1 MKKKKKLQALCQASE
16 GANKPDTLTTE
27 HYFISPIYYTDK
39 PEWLKTFNTASD
51 AYIKQARLNN
61 LEEIKKRNK
70 KLGNKGE
77 HVWVHHSTTLIN
89 DPQFKVIQDY
99 IGATAWNLLDGQG
112 FDLSNHS
119 IFITELWVQEFSKD
133 GGGHHTLHTHWNGHI
148 SGFYFL
154 KASEKTSMPV
164 FEDPRPGHMM
174 NLLPQKDPSK
184 ITVASHQVNYQARP
198 GRLIF
203 FNSYLPH
210 MYTVDNGYE
219 PFRFIHFNI
228 RAIPNGPLGK
238 PGQPTWLER
247 EKDKKKNGKK
257 K

>member
-1 MKKKKKLQALCQASE
+1 MKKKKKLQQ
-16 GANKPDTLTTE
+16 ANKQETLNTE
-27 HYFISPIYYTDK
+27 HYFASPLYFTDK
-39 PEWLKTFNTASD
+39 PEWVNDLNKAANPFIEQSRKTNST
-51 AYIKQARLNN
+51 L
-61 LEEIKKRNK
+61 IKKRNK
-70 KLGNKGE
+70 KFGNKGE
-77 HVWVHHSTTLIN
+77 HPWVHHSTSLIGN
-89 DPQFKVIQDY
+89 PEFKVLQDY

-148 SGFYFL
+148 SGFFL
-154 KASEKTSMPV
+154 LNASEKTSMPV
-164 FEDPRPGHMM
+164 FEDPRPGHLM

-184 ITVASHQVNYQARP
+184 ITQASHQVNYIAKP

-210 MYTVDNGYE
+210 LYAVDNGYE

-228 RAIPNGPLGK
+228 QAIPNAVLGK
-238 PGQPTWLER
+238 PYQSTWLQR
-247 EKDKKKNGKK
+247 QEKDKKNVRKK
-257 K
+257 

>member
-1 MKKKKKLQALCQASE
+1 MKKKKKLEKLCKESE
-16 GANKPDTLTTE
+16 GGKPEPLTTE
-27 HYFISPIYYTDK
+27 HYFSSPIYYTDK
-39 PEWLKTFNTASD
+39 PEWVKSFNTASD

-61 LEEIKKRNK
+61 LEMIKKRNK
-70 KLGNKGE
+70 KLGDKGD
-77 HVWVHHSTTLIN
+77 HAWVHHSTTLIN
-89 DPQFKVIQDY
+89 DPQFKVLQDY

-112 FDLSNHS
+112 FDLSNHT
-119 IFITELWVQEFSKD
+119 IFITELWVQEFSTD
-133 GGGHHTLHTHWNGHI
+133 GGGHHTLHSHWNGHI

-154 KASEKTSMPV
+154 KASDKTSIPI
-164 FEDPRPGHMM
+164 FEDPRPGQMM

-184 ITVASHQVNYQARP
+184 ITQASHQVNYQVKP

-210 MYTVDNGYE
+210 MYAVDNGYE

-228 RAIPNGPLGK
+228 QAIPNGPLGK
-238 PGQPTWLER
+238 PGQPTWLQQQE
-247 EKDKKKNGKK
+247 KKKDVKK